1 VATETPSRLCTGEQ
15 QGEAELEPSTCV
27 ALTLFVHI
35 GTAWPHILQIC
46 GTNHSS
52 LSCTNGIAYVA
63 TDVVRM
69 LCSRATLIIGKVRL
83 CRSNFP
89 LRIQM
94 ICLLSFLQSSPA
106 QTRHNRATH
115 AHGVEW
121 YKVAHLRFTLA
132 RQPNEQLK
140 HHEGLDVCICCDF
153 RGATSVA
160 HGQMS
165 TGVVPQQ
172 LRHCRLHKRKRSRGV
187 VSRMSV
193 ASRSRYTS

>member
-1 VATETPSRLCTGEQ
+1 MATETPSRLCTGEQ

-46 GTNHSS
+46 STNHSS
-52 LSCTNGIAYVA
+52 LSCTNSIAYVA

-106 QTRHNRATH
+106 QTKHSRA
-115 AHGVEW
+115 AHVHGAR
-121 YKVAHLRFTLA
+121 KVQGGAHLRITLS
-132 RQPNEQLK
+132 RSTIVQVK
-140 HHEGLDVCICCDF
+140 RHEFLHAHMSHLP
-153 RGATSVA
+153 GAKSVA
-160 HGQMS
+160 HRQVS
-165 TGVVPQQ
+165 TGDVPQ
-172 LRHCRLHKRKRSRGV
+172 
-187 VSRMSV
+187 
-193 ASRSRYTS
+193 